1 MDEKAITELV
11 NKAVENAT
19 NQLIQKFENL
29 SKNGNNTQ
37 NNQEKNEDVD
47 YLQRTK
53 EQLAIEEQEKA
64 KVKEIEDTAKF
75 NLQIKDF
82 LEDNAELLPKNCK
95 DIYENINNANIG
107 SSLEKRQ
114 EIQRSIIISTF
125 ENKDAFNSL
134 IGSQQ
139 EKIKNF
145 MTLTIE
151 AQRKQASAMWEIL
164 DTYLDKAKYAKQQQ
178 KLMRI
183 NSGLDVSD
191 DTKSRIQEG
200 FNKAYKFFFGS
211 ENTRPARIVN
221 K

>member
-11 NKAVENAT
+11 NKAIENAT
-19 NQLIQKFENL
+19 NQIMQKIGNL
-29 SKNGNNTQ
+29 NQNNNTQ
-37 NNQEKNEDVD
+37 NNQEQKDKSVD
-47 YLQRTK
+47 YLTKTK
-53 EQLAIEEQEKA
+53 EKIAIEELEKA

-82 LEDNAELLPKNCK
+82 LDVNADLLPKNCK
-95 DIYENINNANIG
+95 DIYENINNGNIG
-107 SSLEKRQ
+107 SSTEKRQ

-134 IGSQQ
+134 INSQQ

-145 MTLTIE
+145 MGLTIE

-164 DTYLDKAKYAKQQQ
+164 DTYLDKTKYAKQQQ

-191 DTKSRIQEG
+191 DAKSRIQEG